1 MLADFVYFLVAAGFA
16 ALTYALILGL
26 DRLGRPS

>member
-1 MLADFVYFLVAAGFA
+1 MFADFVYFFISAGFA

>member
-1 MLADFVYFLVAAGFA
+1 MLVDFVYFFVSAGFA
-16 ALTYALILGL
+16 ALTYVLILGL

>member
-16 ALTYALILGL
+16 ALTCALILGL